1 MMDYVTYHRVSTNKQ
16 GVSGLGLESQQ
27 QVVSG
32 YLNANGGNLIAEF
45 TEVMSGK
52 KDDRPEL
59 EKALR
64 KCRLTGATLLIAKL
78 DRLSRN
84 RSFLMS
90 LQDSKMKFV
99 CVDMPEANHFTIGM
113 MACMADYES
122 QMISERTI
130 AALKVAKSRGVV
142 LGNPNLAAIRNT
154 DTSYATAA
162 KTEQAQKRNADVRE
176 TINEMVGAM
185 RPDQRNCVSLRT
197 IALLLNDAGYTTA
210 RGKAWGATSVSRVL
224 AA

>member
-1 MMDYVTYHRVSTNKQ
+1 MDYVTYHRVSTTKQ

-32 YLNANGGNLIAEF
+32 YLNANGGNLVAEF

-52 KDDRPEL
+52 KDNRPEL

-90 LQDSKMKFV
+90 LQDSKIKFV

-130 AALKVAKSRGVV
+130 AALKVAKARGVK
-142 LGNPNLAAIRNT
+142 LGNPNLAEIRNT
-154 DTSYATAA
+154 DTAKATAA
-162 KTEQAQKRNADVRE
+162 KTEQAQERNADVRE

-185 RPDQRNCVSLRT
+185 PTEQRNGVSLRT
-197 IALLLNDAGYTTA
+197 LASLLNDAGYKTA
-210 RGKAWGATSVSRVL
+210 RGKAWGPTSVSRVL